1 MKMFVAVAACL
12 AMLCAIPSTSASAA
26 EYVGAS
32 KCKMCHRKAHAKWE
46 TTKHAQAFSAL
57 KGADAAKPECV
68 GCHTTGYPGSG
79 PVTEEMKNVQ
89 CEACHG
95 PGSDYRKVMMK
106 RRVSCYP
113 PRRPAVG
120 ATTRRA
126 PTSSRSTSRRVRRRS
141 PIRSTSRAA
150 SNRPLPFP
158 GAVPR

>member
-79 PVTEEMKNVQ
+79 PVTDEMKNVQ

-106 RRVSCYP
+106 RKEYTTEKAVAAGLVLPTEKTCRGCHNEKSP
-113 PRRPAVG
+113 NFKPFNFAESKAAIAHTLDKPR
-120 ATTRRA
+120 
-126 PTSSRSTSRRVRRRS
+126 SE
-141 PIRSTSRAA
+141 
-150 SNRPLPFP
+150 
-158 GAVPR
+158 